1 MKIAIAQI
9 NPIIADIKGNTE
21 KIISYIN
28 QAKKAGAELVVF
40 PEMAVIGYPPMDLLE
55 NKKLIADTLDAVKS
69 ITSYSTGITIIIGH
83 VDYST
88 HQPPLLLNTAS
99 FMHSGKIIASQAK
112 TLLPAYDVF
121 DELRYFAPAT
131 IQKPISLQGYS
142 FGITICEDIW
152 NDSDFEDTQ
161 YKENHRYAIDPVEK
175 LVTQGANFIINIS
188 ASPYCVGKNSVK
200 WEMLRSIAVKN
211 RVPIL
216 YVNQVGGNDSLI
228 FDGNSVCVNA
238 RGEFIARAKAFE
250 EDLLIF
256 DTELSSPIPN
266 PVEAI
271 PGDIK
276 DALVLGLRDY
286 MKKCGFSDAVIGL
299 SGGIDSALTA
309 ALAVEALGPDH
320 VMGITMPSMY
330 SSAGSVDDSVQLAKN
345 LGIRIHTIPIAE
357 LYYEYRKSLSD
368 IFSGLPEDVT
378 EENIQARIRGN
389 LLMAISNKFGSLLL
403 TTGNKSELA
412 MGYCTLY
419 GDMSGGLAVISDL
432 PKTFVYSLARY
443 INREHEII
451 PQATIDKPPSAELR
465 PNQKDQDSL
474 PPYEVLDKILECY
487 IEKRMSLKEIVARGF
502 DETTVADVLARVN
515 RNEYK
520 RIQAAPGLKV
530 TSKAFGIGRR
540 IPIAQKFMP

>member
-9 NPIIADIKGNTE
+9 NPIIADITGNTE
-21 KIISYIN
+21 KIIRYIN
-28 QAKKAGAELVVF
+28 QAKKAGAELIVF

-55 NKKLIADTLDAVKS
+55 NKKLIADNLDAVKT
-69 ITSYSTGITIIIGH
+69 IAALCKGISAIVGH
-83 VDYST
+83 VDYSP
-88 HQPPLLLNTAS
+88 HYHALLLNTAS
-99 FMHSGKIIASQAK
+99 FMHNGNIIASQAK
-112 TLLPAYDVF
+112 TLLPTYDVF

-131 IQKPISLQGYS
+131 AQKPISLLAHTI
-142 FGITICEDIW
+142 GITICEDIW
-152 NDSDFEDTQ
+152 NDSDFDNSQ
-161 YKENHRYAIDPVEK
+161 YKENRRYAIYPVEK
-175 LVTQGANFIINIS
+175 LITQGANFIINIS
-188 ASPYCVGKNSVK
+188 ASPYCVGKNTVK
-200 WEMLRSIAVKN
+200 WEMLRSIALKN
-211 RVPIL
+211 GLPVL

-250 EDLLIF
+250 EDILIF
-256 DTELSSPIPN
+256 DTESSSPIPD
-266 PVEAI
+266 PVENI

-309 ALAVEALGPDH
+309 ALAVEALGADH

-345 LGIRIHTIPIAE
+345 LGIKIHTIPIAE
-357 LYYEYRKSLSD
+357 LYYEYRKSLSE

-432 PKTFVYSLARY
+432 PKTLVYSLARY
-443 INREHEII
+443 INREREII
-451 PQATIDKPPSAELR
+451 PRTTIDKPPSAELR

-474 PPYEVLDKILECY
+474 PPYDLLDKILECY
-487 IEKRMSLKEIVARGF
+487 IEKRMSLKEITALGF
-502 DETTVADVLARVN
+502 DEATVSDVLTRVN